1 MRPFWFE
8 CRHIWPPRKVC
19 AATWPRRSFRGVK
32 IGIVTEPGKAT
43 PDSAAGGSAD
53 ADVVN
58 PRLIDGFRLRFN
70 QDDVPFAVPH
80 LKEDLPFA
88 VDPFLFWKSD
98 NAEYRDLHVQ
108 LTSFLNRVVKLE
120 ADGLRSEARRLLLGC
135 SEARELGLGYGRG
148 TKAGTAFG
156 PKLVESA
163 LDVLGSIPQVAAE
176 GLSHIEV
183 LGLLVPLV
191 AEDRLSDLAASVLK
205 RFFIDYTREHASNC
219 GIPMR
224 RFALDSVW
232 DWERNIWKSELT
244 ELPYNP
250 IDESPILLAPLELLR
265 HLPWINYEDYYR
277 SAYSRV
283 VLPPTRASQR
293 RPKTAVLDYNRRN
306 FVSVE
311 RYIEQKER
319 EAPACQP
326 DPLFRPLGLPTL
338 RKKIAD
344 LQKLPTGRDAGADKK
359 FENLAYDVLASLL
372 YPELEFA
379 ESQVR
384 TVSGAHIRDI
394 IFYND
399 GKNAFLKDLRER
411 FAARQL
417 VFELKNVASLT
428 GEHVNQLYRYL
439 DAEFG
444 NIGFLVTRRPLP
456 RAVKRNVV
464 DLHSS
469 KRCVVIALDESD
481 LQLMVNLLDSGRRP
495 IEAVKKKYVEFT
507 RWLPK

>member
-1 MRPFWFE
+1 
-8 CRHIWPPRKVC
+8 
-19 AATWPRRSFRGVK
+19 
-32 IGIVTEPGKAT
+32 VTEPGEAT
-43 PDSAAGGSAD
+43 PDSATGQSAD
-53 ADVVN
+53 AYVVN
-58 PRLIDGFRLRFN
+58 PRLIDGFRLGFN

-98 NAEYRDLHVQ
+98 NPEYRDLHVH
-108 LTSFLNRVVKLE
+108 LTSFLNRVVRLE
-120 ADGLRSEARRLLLGC
+120 VTGLRSEARQLMLGC

-163 LDVLGSIPQVAAE
+163 LDVLGAIPQVAAA

-183 LGLLVPLV
+183 LGLVVPLV

-205 RFFIDYTREHASNC
+205 RFFIDYTRKHASNL
-219 GIPMR
+219 GVPMR
-224 RFALDSVW
+224 RFALDNVW
-232 DWERNIWKSELT
+232 NWERNIWKPELT

-250 IDESPILLAPLELLR
+250 IDESPMLLAPLELLR

-283 VLPPTRASQR
+283 VLPPTRANR
-293 RPKTAVLDYNRRN
+293 RQPKTAVLDYNRRN

-326 DPLFRPLGLPTL
+326 DPLFQPLGLPTL
-338 RKKIAD
+338 RKKVAD
-344 LQKLPTGRDAGADKK
+344 LRKLPTGREEGADRK
-359 FENLAYDVLASLL
+359 FEDLAYDLLASLL

-379 ESQVR
+379 DSQVR
-384 TVSGAHIRDI
+384 TVSGAHVRDI

-399 GKNAFLKDLRER
+399 GKNAFLEDLRER
-411 FAARQL
+411 FGARQL

-444 NIGFLVTRRPLP
+444 NIGCLVTRRPLP
-456 RAVKRNVV
+456 RAVKQNVV

-469 KRCVVIALDESD
+469 KRCVVITLDETD
-481 LQLMVNLLDSGRRP
+481 LELMVNLLDSGRRP
-495 IEAVKKKYVEFT
+495 IDALKKKYVEFT